1 MFEEERIKD
10 KIYVI
15 CGISIMKD
23 KNYYPQITALFDN
36 YREHYSMPQDE
47 FRVMLRY
54 ALGWSEDKI
63 ERAINAAIDDN
74 VLIDTN
80 SLDSENILSSLF
92 INGSLARDSYI
103 TCTSL
108 AKLYSICSNE
118 KYVTPRHN
126 GNHIFAITISGETLV
141 YLLEQKNDLLFKLYV
156 YLCMNKSYW
165 TDYKKEV
172 FNFYIK
178 GKGGAVENLGYSV
191 KSGSSADRIRECVE
205 FLEKSNLVIMGEP
218 VSRGRKYGR
227 PLGYWRPLYETK
239 EFEKEP
245 IYTDY
250 RLMRIPNCCV
260 DKVTSLIYDA
270 MEKMGFPESVPER
283 LMFEN
288 L

>member
-15 CGISIMKD
+15 CGVSIMKD

-108 AKLYSICSNE
+108 AKL
-118 KYVTPRHN
+118 
-126 GNHIFAITISGETLV
+126 
-141 YLLEQKNDLLFKLYV
+141 
-156 YLCMNKSYW
+156 
-165 TDYKKEV
+165 
-172 FNFYIK
+172 
-178 GKGGAVENLGYSV
+178 
-191 KSGSSADRIRECVE
+191 
-205 FLEKSNLVIMGEP
+205 
-218 VSRGRKYGR
+218 
-227 PLGYWRPLYETK
+227 
-239 EFEKEP
+239 
-245 IYTDY
+245 
-250 RLMRIPNCCV
+250 
-260 DKVTSLIYDA
+260 
-270 MEKMGFPESVPER
+270 
-283 LMFEN
+283 
-288 L
+288 